1 VYLYVCIMK
10 SKEAMDLRGS
20 ERYTGRI
27 GERRGMEA

>member
-1 VYLYVCIMK
+1 MK

-27 GERRGMEA
+27 GERRGMKA